1 MKDESIQIEVRQ
13 MKQNKLLVIA
23 TLLAVALVAVVVV
36 LLNRPAEQAETAAPV
51 KAEHVS
57 TEGQP
62 TLGDADAPVSVVE
75 FGDYKCPSCKQ
86 WGETVYPKLKQDYI
100 DTGKISFSYINVLF
114 HGQESILAS
123 LASESVY
130 KQDPDAFWDFHK
142 ALYDAQPASQQH
154 DEAWVTVERLTEIAS
169 ETTSVDVAKL
179 EDDLSENS
187 TVLDQVSLD
196 DGLVKEHGVQFTP
209 SIMVNGVM
217 LEDPFDYE
225 TIERLIEQGTP

>member
-1 MKDESIQIEVRQ
+1 
-13 MKQNKLLVIA
+13 MKQNKMLVA
-23 TLLAVALVAVVVV
+23 VTLVAVALIAIVVV
-36 LLNRPAEQAETAAPV
+36 LLNQPTEQAETATP
-51 KAEHVS
+51 AETQHVS
-57 TEGQP
+57 TDGQP
-62 TLGDADAPVSVVE
+62 TLGDVDAPVSVVE

-86 WGETVYPKLKQDYI
+86 WGETIYPKLKRDYI
-100 DTGKISFSYINVLF
+100 DTGDVSFSYINVLF

-154 DEAWVTVERLTEIAS
+154 DEAWVTVERLTQIAE
-169 ETTSVDVAKL
+169 ETTSVDMAKL

-187 TVLDQVSLD
+187 SVLEQVSLD
-196 DGLVKEHGVQFTP
+196 DKLVKENGVQFTP
-209 SIMVNGVM
+209 SIMINGVM

-225 TIERLIEQGTP
+225 AIERLIKKDL

>member
-1 MKDESIQIEVRQ
+1 
-13 MKQNKLLVIA
+13 MKQNKMLVA
-23 TLLAVALVAVVVV
+23 VTLVAVALIAIVVV
-36 LLNRPAEQAETAAPV
+36 LLNQPTEQAETATPA
-51 KAEHVS
+51 KTQHVS
-57 TEGQP
+57 TDGQP
-62 TLGDADAPVSVVE
+62 TLGDVDAPVSVVE

-86 WGETVYPKLKQDYI
+86 WGETIYPKLKRDYI
-100 DTGKISFSYINVLF
+100 DTDDVSFSYINVLF

-154 DEAWVTVERLTEIAS
+154 DEAWVTVERLTQIAG
-169 ETTSVDVAKL
+169 ETTSVDLAKL

-187 TVLDQVSLD
+187 SVLKQVSLD
-196 DGLVKEHGVQFTP
+196 DELVKENGVQFTP
-209 SIMVNGVM
+209 SIMINGVM

-225 TIERLIEQGTP
+225 AIERLIKKDL

>member
-1 MKDESIQIEVRQ
+1 
-13 MKQNKLLVIA
+13 MKQNKMLVTV
-23 TLLAVALVAVVVV
+23 TLIAVALVAVVVV
-36 LLNRPAEQAETAAPV
+36 LLNRPAEQAETAAPA
-51 KAEHVS
+51 KEHVS

-62 TLGDADAPVSVVE
+62 TLGDTNAPVSVVE

-86 WGETVYPKLKQDYI
+86 WGETIYPKLKSDYI
-100 DTGKISFSYINVLF
+100 DSGDVSFSYINVLF

-154 DEAWVTVERLTEIAS
+154 DEAWVTVERLTQIAG
-169 ETTSVDVAKL
+169 ETTSVDLAKL

-187 TVLDQVSLD
+187 SVLEQVSLD
-196 DGLVKEHGVQFTP
+196 DKLVKENGVQFTP
-209 SIMVNGVM
+209 SIMINGVM

-225 TIERLIEQGTP
+225 AIERLIKKDL